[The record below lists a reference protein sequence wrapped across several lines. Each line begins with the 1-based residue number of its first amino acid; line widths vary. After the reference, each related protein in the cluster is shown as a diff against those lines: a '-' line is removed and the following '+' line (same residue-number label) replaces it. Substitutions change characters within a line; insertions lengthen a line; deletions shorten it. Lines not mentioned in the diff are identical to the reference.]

1 MTLNRFFYE
10 RYLVPLILI
19 VFFVTF
25 SILAFLSEGSY
36 GGADDLTHYRFSR
49 YAFQFPE
56 FFLHHWAKPF
66 YTLLVAPFAQFGF
79 VGVRIFNV
87 LVGSLTGYFTYRIAK
102 QLGLKNPFMVI
113 FFLLLSTLY
122 PALMLSG
129 MTEILFSFILV
140 LSIFLFLNKN
150 YIASAIVLSFLPL
163 VRTEG
168 IILLI
173 VFVLPYVLNRKFLS
187 IAFLFTGLLI
197 YSIIGGFYY
206 HDFFWLITQMPYGDT
221 TDIYGTGSLFHF
233 VIHSKNIF
241 GFVFTAFIFLGIII
255 ILYQFIKFKPE
266 KIAYKNTEAIV
277 LILIPTSAYYWA
289 HSFSWYLGVGSSVGL
304 IRVMAAVIP
313 LFALIALV
321 SYNFVLENIKLSEK
335 VSFLPAL
342 IVITFLLH
350 SSISLN
356 QFPVPLRDKNKLI
369 KEASSWIKNSEYN
382 NTKVYYYDPYFFWFL
397 DRNPYDKKLMEEFIP
412 DRENPGNKMGTGE
425 ILIWD
430 AHFSAN
436 EGRLAL
442 SKVEESKLLN
452 KIKVFEPKNKFKVL
466 GGHEYKIVLFQKIVK

>member
-1 MTLNRFFYE
+1 MTLNSFTKEKYF
-10 RYLVPLILI
+10 VPSILL
-19 VFFVTF
+19 VFFITF
-25 SILAFLSEGSY
+25 SILAFFSEGSY

-66 YTLLVAPFAQFGF
+66 YTLLAAPFAQFGF

-87 LVGSLTGYFTYRIAK
+87 IIGSLTAYFTYRIAK
-102 QLGLKNPFMVI
+102 QLGLQYPFMAI

-140 LSIFLFLNKN
+140 LSVFLFLNKN
-150 YIASAIVLSFLPL
+150 YIVSAIVLSFLPL

-173 VFVLPYVLNRKFLS
+173 VFVLPFVLKRRFLS
-187 IAFLFTGLLI
+187 IAFLLMGFFI
-197 YSIIGGFYY
+197 YSVIGGFYY
-206 HDFFWLITQMPYGDT
+206 HDFLWLITQMPYGDA

-233 VIHSKNIF
+233 VLQSKGIF

-255 ILYQFIKFKPE
+255 ILYQFIRLKPE
-266 KIAYKNTEAIV
+266 KIAYKNNDAIL
-277 LILIPTSAYYWA
+277 LILIPASAYYWA

-304 IRVMAAVIP
+304 IRVMAAIIP
-313 LFALIALV
+313 LFAIIALV
-321 SYNFVLENIKLSEK
+321 SYDFLLSKFKINKILSLFVSI
-335 VSFLPAL
+335 F
-342 IVITFLLH
+342 VIAFLLH
-350 SSISLN
+350 STLSLN
-356 QFPVPLRDKNKLI
+356 QFPVPLREKNQLI
-369 KEASSWIKNSEYN
+369 KEASNWIKNSEYN
-382 NTKVYYYDPYFFWFL
+382 NIKVYYYDPYFFWFL
-397 DRNPYDKKLMEEFIP
+397 DRNPYDKNLMEEFIP
-412 DRENPGNKMGTGE
+412 DRENPGNKMETGE

-436 EGRLAL
+436 EGGLAL
-442 SKVEESKLLN
+442 SQVEESPLLTKL
-452 KIKVFEPKNKFKVL
+452 KVFKPENTFTVL
-466 GGHEYKIVLFQKIVK
+466 GGHEYMIVLFRKAE